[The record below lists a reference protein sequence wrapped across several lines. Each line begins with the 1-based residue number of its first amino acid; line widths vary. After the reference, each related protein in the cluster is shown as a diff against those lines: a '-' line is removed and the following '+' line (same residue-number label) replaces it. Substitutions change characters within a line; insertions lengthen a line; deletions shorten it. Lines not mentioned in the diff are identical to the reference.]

1 MQKTTVKDDEI
12 LYRRVQAGK
21 KLKVRQPDGT
31 FRVSSQAFRDP
42 NYRPS
47 VNRAEL
53 CDYNPSKVQFEPTD
67 GVVSLVTRDVRAID
81 SVILYGQNRYPI
93 QSYNIDVEH
102 MPEQNNFAH
111 AEIYMSPATNSQ
123 GVFRR
128 LQERLAQ
135 LASQREWEIELQE
148 PE

>member
-21 KLKVRQPDGT
+21 NRKVPQPDGT
-31 FRVSSQAFRDP
+31 FRLSSQAFGDP

-53 CDYNPSKVQFEPTD
+53 CDNDPAKVQLNPTD
-67 GVVSLVTRDVRAID
+67 GVVSLLTYEVRATD
-81 SVILYGQNRYPI
+81 TVILYNQNRVI

-102 MPEQNNFAH
+102 VPEPDNFAH
-111 AEIYMSPATNSQ
+111 AEIYMTPPTRSQ

-128 LQERLAQ
+128 LQERLAR
-135 LASQREWEIELQE
+135 LAKWEIELE
-148 PE
+148 E

>member
-21 KLKVRQPDGT
+21 NRKVSQPDGT
-31 FRVSSQAFRDP
+31 FRLSSQAFGDP

-53 CDYNPSKVQFEPTD
+53 CGNDPGKVQLDSTD

-81 SVILYGQNRYPI
+81 SVIQYDKDRPI

-102 MPEQNNFAH
+102 VPELNNFAH
-111 AEIYMSPATNSQ
+111 AEIFMSPTTRSQ

-128 LQERLAQ
+128 LQERLAR
-135 LASQREWEIELQE
+135 LAKWEIELE
-148 PE
+148 DIIL